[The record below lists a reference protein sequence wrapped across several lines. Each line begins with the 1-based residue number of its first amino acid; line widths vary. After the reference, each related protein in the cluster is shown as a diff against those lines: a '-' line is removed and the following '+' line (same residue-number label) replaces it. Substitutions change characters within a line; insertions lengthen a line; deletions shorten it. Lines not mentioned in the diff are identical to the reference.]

1 MHFLKA
7 ANCSIAFSLAVLS
20 GVTNEN
26 EIENLA
32 NKKRS
37 NELNDEQIKLL
48 PDYYCEKLGVL
59 DALIGED

>member
-1 MHFLKA
+1 MNFKA

-37 NELNDEQIKLL
+37 NELNEEQTKLL
-48 PDYYCEKLGVL
+48 PDYYCDKLGVFHV
-59 DALIGED
+59 LIEDD